1 MYIIHTNKSITFL
14 NFALFLRAMLFLSP
28 VILLFYIENG
38 LTFKELFLFQG
49 IFYLTSII
57 IALPVGYI
65 TDIFSKKKCL
75 ITSFTL
81 FLTVVLLWYFF
92 KGYLIILFGEIIFA
106 ISKVLMDT
114 ATSGY
119 LYDYLKSDSKE
130 KLMPKYWA
138 YINFYLALGTAIVAF
153 IGSYLYVKIGSHN
166 ILFIEI
172 ILTIVGITFLLLI
185 KNIPVAKKHIKSLKE
200 RYKNFLY
207 GLQYVYDNRNIK
219 YYMFYSGLLCS
230 MSILFAM
237 SFQPIMKFAS
247 FPIILFGVITGLNH
261 GIRALSSFLTSK
273 YLISYK
279 IYKLRIPLYILY
291 ILAFC
296 IIFITIRLKSIYID
310 LILLTII
317 CLIIGLQLAFTI
329 LHVSRMHK
337 FIETEYRGMAVS
349 INNIIPQIISVIIF
363 FSSHLFFKYNKYFTF
378 YVIFFVF
385 FVVFG
390 LYLLIKT
397 RDIKE

>member
-1 MYIIHTNKSITFL
+1 MAIIHTNKSITFL
-14 NFALFLRAMLFLSP
+14 NIALFLRAMLFLSP
-28 VILLFYIENG
+28 VILLFYVENG

-49 IFYLTSII
+49 IFYLTSIL

-65 TDIFSKKKCL
+65 TDVFSKKKCL
-75 ITSFTL
+75 ITSFIL

-92 KGYLIILFGEIIFA
+92 KGYYVILFGEIIFA
-106 ISKVLMDT
+106 ISKVMMDT
-114 ATSGY
+114 STSGY
-119 LYDYLKSDSKE
+119 LYDYLKSDSCE

-138 YINFYLALGTAIVAF
+138 YINFYLALGTAIVAL

-172 ILTIVGITFLLLI
+172 ILTIVGILFLFLI
-185 KNIPVAKKHIKSLKE
+185 KNINSAKKHIKTLKE

-207 GLQYVYDNRNIK
+207 GLQYVYNNKNIK
-219 YYMFYSGLLCS
+219 YYMLYSGLLCS

-261 GIRALSSFLTSK
+261 GIRALSSFLTSR
-273 YLISYK
+273 YLISCK
-279 IYKLRIPLYILY
+279 IYNLRILLYLLY
-291 ILAFC
+291 ILAFF
-296 IIFITIRLKSIYID
+296 IIFITIKLKYVYID
-310 LILLTII
+310 LILLTVI

-337 FIETEYRGMAVS
+337 FIETEHRGIAVS

-363 FSSHLFFKYNKYFTF
+363 FTSNIFFKSNKFFTF
-378 YVIFFVF
+378 YIIFFVF
-385 FVVFG
+385 FVIFG

-397 RDIKE
+397 KGIKE